1 MFVKNI
7 RKKAFSLVE
16 ISVVIV
22 IITLLMATI
31 MASRVLIEATQL
43 NKIQSDTA
51 NIQIL
56 TDVFRNTFDCLA
68 GDCPYRQLPE
78 NIRSQTPSG
87 CFNLKNDYITPLT
100 SPIITTG
107 FNTGA
112 IDQNAKRSC
121 MFYEFIA
128 FESQA
133 SYLPKNTIAKKI
145 NSVLGVQSANAVAKI
160 LLSGNQV
167 LQDIIA
173 TRTDSIN
180 TSIATNNI
188 ALVAKQNTFTT
199 NQTIIETNNTTIL
212 ANQAIIATNNPTI
225 ASNQTTIT
233 ANNATIA
240 ANQATIETNQATI
253 AANNTTIATNQAT
266 IAANN
271 TTIATNQATIAANN
285 TTIAA
290 NNTTIAANNTTI
302 ATNQATIATNQATIA
317 TKNTTIAA
325 NNTTIANHQNNMTNQ
340 RTYATNMA
348 NYNGGSCPTVTD
360 SHMTNL
366 AVNNSCAWQRM
377 NVLQCGSTS
386 CGSYCTSL
394 CYANDFNNNV
404 LSSYNNSK
412 ANITTLTVNN
422 TTLNSQ
428 ITTATDTVNT
438 LTAQNTTLNSQ
449 VTTATNTVN
458 TLTAQNA
465 TLNSQITT
473 ATNTVDTLTAQ
484 NATLNTQIADATL
497 LKATLDTQL
506 EISSEPNT
514 YLAMSVNSATNPIVS
529 STLSSSMWDS
539 ITVSQTN
546 KTYPYEASNLSGI
559 LGKQLLISRNTSTN
573 NINSTNIDGVA
584 IAPENDKM
592 AGFSASFSRKMDTK
606 FDDGKPYT
614 GNIIAGKNVA
624 DLANIKGC
632 TNISLANFTDVANHL
647 DADYAKGNSL
657 VGGCVVGF
665 IIKS

>member
-100 SPIITTG
+100 PPIITTG

-240 ANQATIETNQATI
+240 ANQATIETNQA
-253 AANNTTIATNQAT
+253 
-266 IAANN
+266 
-271 TTIATNQATIAANN
+271 
-285 TTIAA
+285 
-290 NNTTIAANNTTI
+290 TIAANNTTI

>member
-22 IITLLMATI
+22 IITLLTATI

-133 SYLPKNTIAKKI
+133 PYLPKNTIAKKI

-180 TSIATNNI
+180 TSIAANNI
-188 ALVAKQNTFTT
+188 ALTAKQNTFTT
-199 NQTIIETNNTTIL
+199 NQTIIETNNATIL
-212 ANQAIIATNNPTI
+212 ANQAIITTNNPTI
-225 ASNQTTIT
+225 ASNQATIT

-240 ANQATIETNQATI
+240 ANQATITTNNTII
-253 AANNTTIATNQAT
+253 AA
-266 IAANN
+266 
-271 TTIATNQATIAANN
+271 
-285 TTIAA
+285 
-290 NNTTIAANNTTI
+290 
-302 ATNQATIATNQATIA
+302 NQATIATN
-317 TKNTTIAA
+317 NTSIV
-325 NNTTIANHQNNMTNQ
+325 NNQNNMTNQ
-340 RTYATNMA
+340 RNRTTNMA
-348 NYNGGSCPTVTD
+348 NYNSGSCPAVTE
-360 SHMTNL
+360 SHMANL
-366 AVNNSCAWQRM
+366 PANNPCAWQRM
-377 NVLQCGSTS
+377 NILQCGSTS
-386 CGSYCTSL
+386 CGSYCNNL
-394 CYANDFNNNV
+394 CYANDFTVSV
-404 LSSYNNSK
+404 LPSYNNSK
-412 ANITTLTVNN
+412 AIITTLTANN
-422 TTLNSQ
+422 AILN
-428 ITTATDTVNT
+428 N
-438 LTAQNTTLNSQ
+438 Q

-465 TLNSQITT
+465 TLSNQVTT
-473 ATNTVDTLTAQ
+473 ATNTVNTLTAQ
-484 NATLNTQIADATL
+484 NATLSDQVTTATNMVNTLTAQNETLNTQIADATL

-506 EISSEPNT
+506 EISAEPNT

-529 STLSSSMWDS
+529 STLNSSMWDS

-546 KTYPYEASNLSGI
+546 KTYPYEASSLSEI